1 MTHRMFY
8 ILFFEKFEWIEMT
21 RKVFYIVFHEVL
33 ERNQTYR
40 KMFYT
45 NFFLHIKISPTS
57 KTVLSFIPSGNKS
70 YSIISK
76 DLENKPSHC
85 ICLSMPIQS
94 HLMAQNHNSIQF
106 AIEDQRREI
115 SYLDRLKDTIQHS
128 FLDSK
133 NNDHSESDCLNR
145 Q

>member
-8 ILFFEKFEWIEMT
+8 ILFFEKFERIEMT

-57 KTVLSFIPSGNKS
+57 KTVLSFIPSGSIQGAPKLATLDMTPA
-70 YSIISK
+70 YS
-76 DLENKPSHC
+76 LKPSVP
-85 ICLSMPIQS
+85 S
-94 HLMAQNHNSIQF
+94 
-106 AIEDQRREI
+106 
-115 SYLDRLKDTIQHS
+115 
-128 FLDSK
+128 
-133 NNDHSESDCLNR
+133 
-145 Q
+145 